1 MSCEP
6 GRGGCTPGRARRAGA
21 ARAVLVAL
29 AALVAAA
36 CTRTR
41 APASPRAATVPV
53 PTVRVGDCANPES
66 DGVHGAAPRFR
77 RADRDLDGD
86 GTPEAVVADET
97 MCTADGN
104 CYWNVFV
111 RTEAAGCD
119 RYAGA
124 LAGAVLEP
132 LPGAAAGAWPAL
144 RAYWNLGGG
153 KRVLVQE
160 YQFRRGGYV
169 LTDTLVCRREADDRL
184 LCSEDTR

>member
-1 MSCEP
+1 
-6 GRGGCTPGRARRAGA
+6 
-21 ARAVLVAL
+21 
-29 AALVAAA
+29 
-36 CTRTR
+36 
-41 APASPRAATVPV
+41 VPI
-53 PTVRVGDCANPES
+53 PTVRVGDCAAPER
-66 DGVHGAAPRFR
+66 DGVHGDSPRMR

-111 RTEAAGCD
+111 RGDDGGCE

-132 LPGAAAGAWPAL
+132 LAAVATNAGAWPPV

-169 LTDTLVCRREADDRL
+169 LSDTLVCRREPDDRL
-184 LCSEDTR
+184 QCTEDTR

>member
-1 MSCEP
+1 MSSRP
-6 GRGGCTPGRARRAGA
+6 
-21 ARAVLVAL
+21 LAL
-29 AALVAAA
+29 ALTLALAPLGLGLSA
-36 CTRTR
+36 CGSKNR
-41 APASPRAATVPV
+41 ASSHPRSATVPI
-53 PTVRVGDCANPES
+53 PTVRVGDCAAPER
-66 DGVHGAAPRFR
+66 DGVHGDAPRMR

-111 RTEAAGCD
+111 RSEASECE

-124 LAGAVLEP
+124 LAGAALEP
-132 LPGAAAGAWPAL
+132 LAATPGTPWPPV

-169 LTDTLVCRREADDRL
+169 LNDTLVCRREPDDRL
-184 LCSEDTR
+184 QCTEDTR

>member
-1 MSCEP
+1 MSSRP
-6 GRGGCTPGRARRAGA
+6 
-21 ARAVLVAL
+21 LAL
-29 AALVAAA
+29 ALTLALAPLGLGLSA
-36 CTRTR
+36 CGSKNR
-41 APASPRAATVPV
+41 ASSHPRSATVPI
-53 PTVRVGDCANPES
+53 PTVRVGDCAAPER
-66 DGVHGAAPRFR
+66 DGVHGDAPRMR

-111 RTEAAGCD
+111 RSEASECE

-124 LAGAVLEP
+124 LAGAALEP
-132 LPGAAAGAWPAL
+132 LAATPGTAWPPV

-169 LTDTLVCRREADDRL
+169 LNDTLVCRREPDDRL
-184 LCSEDTR
+184 QCTEDTR